1 MALSGIQYAG
11 GHLKELQRA
20 FKNPAANL
28 GLIFKEV
35 TNRAYRKVGLGGTD
49 LSNYVD
55 PSLQESAKLCAQVM
69 NLIKKRFWDN
79 ILIHIFL
86 SVSVNRRLW
95 PNCRATLDQTRQKYR

>member
-1 MALSGIQYAG
+1 MKETDLERVLRDIRIFRIFEGSNDILKLFVALSGIQYAG

-49 LSNYVD
+49 LSGYVD
-55 PSLQESAKLCAQVM
+55 PSLQQSAKLCAQVY
-69 NLIKKRFWDN
+69 F
-79 ILIHIFL
+79 
-86 SVSVNRRLW
+86 
-95 PNCRATLDQTRQKYR
+95 